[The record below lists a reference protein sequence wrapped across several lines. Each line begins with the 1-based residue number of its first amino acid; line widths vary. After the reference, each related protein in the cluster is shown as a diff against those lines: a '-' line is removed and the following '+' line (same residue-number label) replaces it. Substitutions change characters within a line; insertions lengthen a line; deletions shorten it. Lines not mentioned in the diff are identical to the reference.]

1 MKTPIV
7 LIAASLLAAL
17 SACAELPSPNTTLP
31 TGGQLASAVARSVEQ
46 GGKFISLVGPKRQH
60 SEPFLG
66 VPGTNFYALRSM
78 IDTRNG
84 ETAHQLFVADS
95 YFGAERNW
103 EAARDGQGQKLRF
116 IAISKNEITCENGC
130 SYAEEFAAA
139 LPERLL
145 RASPQGFAVSFTA
158 HSGATKTVTVP
169 GDLVANQLTA
179 IADARAA
186 LPQASAAPAPGGA
199 GPSSAPKPAPAVA
212 IPSPR

>member
-1 MKTPIV
+1 MKNPIA
-7 LIAASLLAAL
+7 LMAAASLLAAL
-17 SACAELPSPNTTLP
+17 SACAELPATTP
-31 TGGQLASAVARSVEQ
+31 IAGGQLATAVARSVEQ
-46 GGKFISLVGPKRQH
+46 GGKFIALVGTKRQH
-60 SEPFLG
+60 ADPFLG

-78 IDTRNG
+78 LDTRNG

-139 LPERLL
+139 VPETLL

-158 HSGATKTVTVP
+158 RSGATKTVTVP

-186 LPQASAAPAPGGA
+186 LPTASAAPLPGAAA
-199 GPSSAPKPAPAVA
+199 GVPASNPT
-212 IPSPR
+212 R